1 MCVLNMHKVR
11 RSTTR
16 YQLPIK
22 FVAHNYIHVYYTYN
36 KLCITIIFSCIQ
48 DIAHDATLRVSVTKV
63 LKPDQLVAVLFVTNQ
78 KQAEVSHVSLSVE
91 KPSNTRA
98 TTLSGVNDLS
108 MTTNLAGFG
117 TVSYNYETFH
127 IIIYSETSNMVSL
140 IIIT

>member
-1 MCVLNMHKVR
+1 MCVLNMHKLTC
-11 RSTTR
+11 STTR
-16 YQLPIK
+16 YPLPIK

-36 KLCITIIFSCIQ
+36 RLCIIIFSCIQ

-63 LKPDQLVAVLFVTNQ
+63 LKPDQLVVVLFVTNQ

-127 IIIYSETSNMVSL
+127 IIIYSETSNMVCL
-140 IIIT
+140 I